1 MMEPIAEVAATEEP
15 DTAPKNIFASTFVAA
30 RYPGTHPTS
39 SLARRTSRFAIPPLF
54 IMLPPKEKN
63 GRARREK
70 ESQPEKHLCAAVNAK
85 IFPSIPLM
93 IAVIM
98 EAIPIPAEIGTPAN
112 SITKN
117 EPNSINVA

>member
-1 MMEPIAEVAATEEP
+1 
-15 DTAPKNIFASTFVAA
+15 
-30 RYPGTHPTS
+30 
-39 SLARRTSRFAIPPLF
+39 
-54 IMLPPKEKN
+54 MLPPNEKN

-117 EPNSINVA
+117 EPNSINAA